1 MYIRNFF
8 ENYNLDVYV
17 IVMGLSWR
25 NLEVVFVI
33 ILVDVDFFY
42 SVIRDLSGIF
52 EWYERKWS
60 LGVSWMCLV
69 VSNKKNYFVVIFKI
83 MVYFFYK
90 LRSWDVWGWRF

>member
-60 LGVSWMCLV
+60 LGVSLMCLV
-69 VSNKKNYFVVIFKI
+69 VSNKKNYFVVIF
-83 MVYFFYK
+83 
-90 LRSWDVWGWRF
+90 